1 MFFLY
6 KFNIQSYIKSKVKKN
21 SNYNF
26 RYNSIKAFNVKPQFV
41 KFFPTRFFYCVNGE
55 NVVKL
60 KSKDIIPF
68 FTFLKYHTGTVYSQ
82 LIDITA
88 VDHPERKQRFEVI
101 YQLLSVFYNQRLSVS
116 VYTSEG
122 KSLESIT
129 SIYSSAG

>member
-1 MFFLY
+1 MSFLY
-6 KFNIQSYIKSKVKKN
+6 KFNIPSYINSKIKKN
-21 SNYNF
+21 FNF
-26 RYNSIKAFNVKPQFV
+26 RFNSIQAFNGKPQFV

-55 NVVKL
+55 NTIKL

-68 FTFLKYHTGTVYSQ
+68 FTFLKYHTGTAYSQ

-88 VDHPERKQRFEVI
+88 VDHSERKLRFEVI

-116 VYTSEG
+116 IYTSEG
-122 KSLESIT
+122 KPLESIT